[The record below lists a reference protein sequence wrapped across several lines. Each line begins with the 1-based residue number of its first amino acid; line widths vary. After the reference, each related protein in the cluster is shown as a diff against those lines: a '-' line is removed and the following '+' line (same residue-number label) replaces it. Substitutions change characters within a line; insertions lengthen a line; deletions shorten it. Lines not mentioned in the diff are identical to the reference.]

1 MKLIPKLIPATILAF
16 VLISLFTIII
26 TKIRGPFPN
35 YPPTDFQSISWQEVK
50 LEIPRILITSFFIS
64 IVFYIGLYWDWLK
77 KENQNSDNTE

>member
-1 MKLIPKLIPATILAF
+1 MKFIPKLIPPTIIAF
-16 VLISLFTIII
+16 VLISLFAIVS

-35 YPPTDFQSISWQEVK
+35 YPPTDFQSISWQEVI

-77 KENQNSDNTE
+77 KKSKFR